1 MTRVRAAWP
10 LLLIASA
17 PAHATEAGERFT
29 ISEVDFAMPT
39 EAVVGAK
46 RSGMLC
52 TPAGRLRWR
61 DVDPERKAL
70 LHRLAVA
77 ARDAGLDVRVPTAD
91 DFSSAVSTPYR
102 VTVTVTRVEASAC
115 VPWQGIR
122 LGKQPR
128 VRGERH
134 VETVWRVFDQKRR
147 VLVAK
152 LSLCRSGKYAGEAR
166 ELSEPVSGALADLA
180 TTFVRH
186 LDTVALADAAP
197 VVPGS
202 GEGTCID
209 VRG

>member
-1 MTRVRAAWP
+1 MRVAWP
-10 LLLIASA
+10 LLLIASF
-17 PAHATEAGERFT
+17 PAQAAAAGERFT
-29 ISEVDFAMPT
+29 IAEVDFAMPA

-61 DVDPERKAL
+61 DVNPDRKAL
-70 LHRLAVA
+70 LHRLATA
-77 ARDAGLDVRVPTAD
+77 ARDAGLDVRVPSAD

-102 VTVTVTRVEASAC
+102 VTVAVTRVEASAC

-128 VRGERH
+128 IRGGRH
-134 VETVWRVFDQKRR
+134 IETVWRVFDQKRR

-166 ELSEPVSGALADLA
+166 DLSEPVAGALADLSTA
-180 TTFVRH
+180 FVRH
-186 LDTVALADAAP
+186 LDTAALADAAP